1 MAKFYDLRDEYIKIV
16 QRNLGHSKHKVC
28 REGRIFSAH
37 CLDHIF
43 LTSPQQRS
51 PILPTLGVLGAPVTL

>member
-16 QRNLGHSKHKVC
+16 QRNLGHSKHKVY
-28 REGRIFSAH
+28 REERIFSAH

-43 LTSPQQRS
+43 SLHPNNV
-51 PILPTLGVLGAPVTL
+51 LPSYPLGVLGAPVTL